1 MRRGGLF
8 LKYAVP
14 LVLLVSGALVV
25 SALVEIYFSYQENK
39 TALSQIQR
47 EKALAAAERIEQF
60 VRELEHQLAWIAQT
74 PWGARGVSLDQRRL
88 DSLRLLRHAPAVTEV
103 SHYDPTGHEQLRVS
117 RLAMDVVGSN
127 TDFSQDPKYKEAIA
141 RKTYFSPVYFRKE
154 SEPYMTIALAGS
166 GEDAGVVA
174 AEANLKFIWDV
185 VSAIKVGE
193 GGRAYVVDAQ
203 GRLIAHPDIS
213 LVLQKTDVS
222 RLPQVEATRAAVAGS
237 QGVPIEATFGR
248 SLQGKEVLSA
258 SATID
263 PLGWLVFVD
272 LPIREA
278 FAPIYASVQRTVV
291 LLLVGLAISAVASL
305 FLVRRMV
312 SPVQTL
318 QAGAARIGSGALDHR
333 IEVKGSDELGA
344 LAGEFNR
351 MAEQLQEYYA
361 GLEQKVEERT
371 RELTEALE
379 QQTATAEILRVI
391 SSSPNDLR
399 PVFDSILANATRLCE
414 AHLGM
419 LFMYDGDAF
428 TAVATQ
434 GADPGVIEHYRQPFR
449 AGPTTVFG
457 RMLAEKRSIH
467 IPDLKDEEAYRQ
479 GDPLRLATVDLVGA
493 RTFLAVP
500 LMKDSAVAGAV
511 AIYRRDVRP
520 FSEAQTALVQTFADQ
535 AVIAIENVRLFKELQ
550 SRTHELARSVEQLSS
565 LSEVSQA
572 VNSTLDLQEVL
583 STIVKHA
590 VQLSATD
597 GGAIYETD
605 ETIGGFRLRATFGLP
620 QGLVDVMRATPL
632 GAGEG
637 ATGRAAALRA
647 PVQIP
652 DLRADSGYTESVP
665 LQRISD
671 QAGFRS
677 LLAVPLLREGRVLG
691 SLGVSR
697 TVAGEF
703 PQEVVDLLQTFAA
716 QSTLAIQNAR
726 LFREIAEKS
735 HELEVA
741 SQHKSQFLANMS
753 HELRTPLNAILGYT
767 ELIADGIYGEV
778 PEKLGE
784 VLERVQG
791 SGRHLLGLINDVLD
805 LSKIEAGQLT
815 LAANDYSFQDIVQ
828 TVISGVESLA
838 AEKKLKL
845 VTDLPADLP
854 VGRGDDRRI
863 TQVLM
868 NLVGNAI
875 KFTDAGEVAVRVGVP
890 DGMFVASVAD
900 TGPGIPEDQQQRIF
914 EEFQQVDSS
923 STRKKGGTGLGLAI
937 AKRIVELH
945 GGRIWVESTV
955 GKGSTFSF
963 SLPVRVEAREAT
975 A

>member
-8 LKYAVP
+8 LKYAVA

-39 TALSQIQR
+39 AALSQIQR
-47 EKALAAAERIEQF
+47 EKALAAAVRIEQF

-74 PWGARGVSLDQRRL
+74 PWGARGVSLEQRRL

-103 SHYDPTGHEQLRVS
+103 SHYDPGGHEQLRVS

-127 TDFSQDPKYKEAIA
+127 ADFSHDPKFTQAIA

-154 SEPYMTIALAGS
+154 SEPYMTIALAGT

-222 RLPQVEATRAAVAGS
+222 ALPQVQAVRAAETDE
-237 QGVPIEATFGR
+237 QGRPMPIAATIGR

-258 SATID
+258 SASID

-272 LPIREA
+272 LPIAEA

-305 FLVRRMV
+305 FLVGRMV
-312 SPVQTL
+312 RPVQTL

-333 IEVKGSDELGA
+333 IDVKSGDELGA

-351 MAEQLQEYYA
+351 MAEQLQDYTT

-371 RELTEALE
+371 REVTEALE
-379 QQTATAEILRVI
+379 QQIASSEILKVI
-391 SSSPNDLR
+391 SQSQRDVQ
-399 PVFDSILANATRLCE
+399 PVFDAIAASALKLCE
-414 AHLGM
+414 A
-419 LFMYDGDAF
+419 LFAGVWAYDG
-428 TAVATQ
+428 
-434 GADPGVIEHYRQPFR
+434 E
-449 AGPTTVFG
+449 
-457 RMLAEKRSIH
+457 LIH
-467 IPDLKDEEAYRQ
+467 IA
-479 GDPLRLATVDLVGA
+479 ALVGF
-493 RTFLAVP
+493 T
-500 LMKDSAVAGAV
+500 DAGLEKVREAFPSKPGRSGFANR
-511 AIYRRDVRP
+511 AILSKSVVHIADVREDREYANLHIAEAVGYRSVVFVP
-520 FSEAQTALVQTFADQ
+520 MLREGKPIGAIGVSGPQPGMFSDRQVELLKTFADQ

-550 SRTHELARSVEQLSS
+550 TRSQELAQSVDQLKA
-565 LSEVSQA
+565 LAETSQA
-572 VNSTLDLQEVL
+572 VNSSLDLQQVL
-583 STIVKHA
+583 ETIVARA
-590 VQLSATD
+590 VELSRSD
-597 GGAIYETD
+597 SGAIYEHD
-605 ETIGGFRLRATFGLP
+605 ETARQLYLRATHGL
-620 QGLVDVMRATPL
+620 QRDLADTVLAKTLPL
-632 GAGEG
+632 GEG
-637 ATGRAAALRA
+637 ASGRAAMSGL
-647 PVQIP
+647 PYEVP
-652 DLRADSGYTESVP
+652 DLHETGAYDGP
-665 LQRISD
+665 LRPYLEE
-671 QAGFRS
+671 AGVRS
-677 LLAVPLLREGRVLG
+677 ILAIPLLQDKRVLG
-691 SLGVSR
+691 SLAVTRKAVGH
-697 TVAGEF
+697 F
-703 PQEVVDLLQTFAA
+703 PPEVVELLRTFAT
-716 QSTLAIQNAR
+716 QSSLAIQNAR
-726 LFREIAEKS
+726 LFREIAQKS
-735 HELEVA
+735 HELEIV

-767 ELIADGIYGEV
+767 ELIVDGIYGEM
-778 PEKLGE
+778 PPRMREI
-784 VLERVQG
+784 LERVQG

-805 LSKIEAGQLT
+805 LSKIEAGQLV
-815 LAANDYSFQDIVQ
+815 LAANDYSFNDIVQ
-828 TVISGVESLA
+828 TVLSGVESLA
-838 AEKKLKL
+838 AEKRLKL
-845 VTDLPADLP
+845 TASLPPDLP
-854 VGRGDDRRI
+854 VGRGDERRI

-875 KFTDAGEVAVRVGVP
+875 KFTDSGEVSVRVAAP
-890 DGMFVASVAD
+890 DGMFIASVAD
-900 TGPGIPEDQQQRIF
+900 TGPGIAEDQQQRIF

-945 GGRIWVESTV
+945 GGRIWVESTL
-955 GKGSTFSF
+955 GQGSMFSF
-963 SLPVRVEAREAT
+963 SLPVRVEAREGT